1 MTEPGVPQP
10 DDSVGEAT
18 TIDLRA
24 TGDRIEALFDQ
35 LRVSADPR
43 TFDQAEEL
51 LRLVTELYGAGL
63 ARVVELLQVE
73 APELLTVLVDDEL
86 LGSLFVVHGLHPQD
100 LATRVAAALDSVR
113 PFLQGHGGDVEL
125 LELEEAV
132 GAVHL
137 RLLGSCDGCPS
148 SAVTLRDAVERA
160 INEAAPEIVII
171 DVEEPSDHAVATP
184 ISMGTKPTAALDPAT
199 GCGAALESPASAP

>member
-43 TFDQAEEL
+43 MFDQAEEL

-63 ARVVELLQVE
+63 TRVVELLQVE

-125 LELEEAV
+125 LELDEAL

-148 SAVTLRDAVERA
+148 SAVTLRTEVERA
-160 INEAAPEIVII
+160 IAEAAPEIVII
-171 DVEEPSDHAVATP
+171 DVEEPNAPDGPGVTTAVEL
-184 ISMGTKPTAALDPAT
+184 GRKPEVAVR
-199 GCGAALESPASAP
+199 

>member
-1 MTEPGVPQP
+1 MTELGVPQP
-10 DDSVGEAT
+10 DESVGEAT

-63 ARVVELLQVE
+63 ARIVELLQVE
-73 APELLTVLVDDEL
+73 APELLTALVDDEL

-125 LELEEAV
+125 LELDEAV

-148 SAVTLRDAVERA
+148 SAVTLRTEVERA
-160 INEAAPEIVII
+160 IAEAAPEIVTI
-171 DVEEPSDHAVATP
+171 DVEEPNAPDAPGVTTAVEL
-184 ISMGTKPTAALDPAT
+184 GRKPEVAVR
-199 GCGAALESPASAP
+199 

>member
-63 ARVVELLQVE
+63 ARVVELVQIE

-125 LELEEAV
+125 LELDEAV

-148 SAVTLRDAVERA
+148 SAVTLRTEVERA
-160 INEAAPEIVII
+160 IADAAPEIVTI
-171 DVEEPSDHAVATP
+171 DVEEPNAADAPGVTTAVEL
-184 ISMGTKPTAALDPAT
+184 GQKPEVAVR
-199 GCGAALESPASAP
+199 

>member
-1 MTEPGVPQP
+1 MTEPGLPHT
-10 DDSVGEAT
+10 DDRVGDAT

-35 LRVSADPR
+35 LRISADPR

-100 LATRVAAALDSVR
+100 LAARVAAALESVR

-125 LELEEAV
+125 LDLDEAV

-148 SAVTLRDAVERA
+148 SAVTLRTEVTSDVYRWTTARSSTEYMKHTTE
-160 INEAAPEIVII
+160 INA
-171 DVEEPSDHAVATP
+171 
-184 ISMGTKPTAALDPAT
+184 
-199 GCGAALESPASAP
+199 

>member
-1 MTEPGVPQP
+1 VTEPGLPP
-10 DDSVGEAT
+10 HHPNGGEAT
-18 TIDLRA
+18 TVDLRA
-24 TGDRIEALFDQ
+24 TGDRIEVLFDQ
-35 LRVSADPR
+35 LRINADPR
-43 TFDQAEEL
+43 VYDQVEEL

-100 LATRVAAALDSVR
+100 LATRVAIALDSVR

-125 LELEEAV
+125 LELDEAV

-148 SAVTLRDAVERA
+148 SAVTLRTEVERA
-160 INEAAPEIVII
+160 IAEAAPEIVTI
-171 DVEEPSDHAVATP
+171 DVEEPNAPDAPGVTTAVEL
-184 ISMGTKPTAALDPAT
+184 GRKPEVAVR
-199 GCGAALESPASAP
+199 

>member
-63 ARVVELLQVE
+63 ARVVELVQIE

-86 LGSLFVVHGLHPQD
+86 LGSLFVVHGLHPED

-125 LELEEAV
+125 LELDEAV

-148 SAVTLRDAVERA
+148 SAVTLRREVERA
-160 INEAAPEIVII
+160 IAEAAPEIVTI
-171 DVEEPSDHAVATP
+171 DVEEPNAADAPGVTTAVEL
-184 ISMGTKPTAALDPAT
+184 GRKPEVAVR
-199 GCGAALESPASAP
+199 

>member
-1 MTEPGVPQP
+1 MADPGVPQP
-10 DDSVGEAT
+10 DPTVGEA

-63 ARVVELLQVE
+63 ARVVELVQVE

-125 LELEEAV
+125 LELDEAV

-148 SAVTLRDAVERA
+148 SAVTLRTEVERA
-160 INEAAPEIVII
+160 IADAAPEIVTI
-171 DVEEPSDHAVATP
+171 DVEEPNAADAPGVTTAVEL
-184 ISMGTKPTAALDPAT
+184 GQKPEVAVR
-199 GCGAALESPASAP
+199 

>member
-10 DDSVGEAT
+10 DESVGEAT

-63 ARVVELLQVE
+63 ARIVELLQVE
-73 APELLTVLVDDEL
+73 APELLTALVDDEL

-100 LATRVAAALDSVR
+100 LATRVAAALDAVR

-125 LELEEAV
+125 LELDEAV

-148 SAVTLRDAVERA
+148 SAVTLRTEVERA
-160 INEAAPEIVII
+160 IAEAAPEIVTI
-171 DVEEPSDHAVATP
+171 DVEEPNAPDVPGVTTAVEL
-184 ISMGTKPTAALDPAT
+184 GRKPEVAVR
-199 GCGAALESPASAP
+199 